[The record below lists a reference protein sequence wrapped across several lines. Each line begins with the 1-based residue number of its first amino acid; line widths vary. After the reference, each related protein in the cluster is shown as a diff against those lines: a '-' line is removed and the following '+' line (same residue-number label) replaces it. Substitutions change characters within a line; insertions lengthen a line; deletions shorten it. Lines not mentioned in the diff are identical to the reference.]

1 MDMLTIGEKSR
12 YEDVYNLTHH
22 TYIKNEGNDVQRM
35 WICWLAS
42 NPNIL
47 VTDWSRIPEKD
58 CLLTLRLMLAIALNR
73 HDVVEHLIND
83 VETKKH
89 QFTPPEI
96 AALIGV
102 LHFEW
107 AHINESIWNRMAHWL
122 NDLLPAAEYI
132 AQLTTATNEKRLTSL
147 LVCLEQFYKILN
159 DPKDLDIKKVLSS
172 NGCVPRAKLSSVLLA
187 GEQFCLMAVTTHNFN
202 LLPLIAENCPT
213 LYDNAWKNKSSVN
226 ESPVSGP
233 AVSPMK

>member
-1 MDMLTIGEKSR
+1 MPLSFTVVRLKGRSTSGSDL
-12 YEDVYNLTHH
+12 
-22 TYIKNEGNDVQRM
+22 
-35 WICWLAS
+35 S
-42 NPNIL
+42 N
-47 VTDWSRIPEKD
+47 
-58 CLLTLRLMLAIALNR
+58 
-73 HDVVEHLIND
+73 
-83 VETKKH
+83 
-89 QFTPPEI
+89 I
-96 AALIGV
+96 AALIEV

-132 AQLTTATNEKRLTSL
+132 AQLTTATDEKRLTSL

-159 DPKDLDIKKVLSS
+159 DPKDLDIKKALSS
-172 NGCVPRAKLSSVLLA
+172 NGCVPRAKLRSVLLA

-233 AVSPMK
+233 AVSPMS